1 MPTLQTTLQGANSK
15 SSKSAVI
22 EANVVLAHWVLANNY
37 PHNTLDDPR
46 FARALVKVQMCGSD
60 YRPPKRYDIG
70 GTLLD
75 ATYESYYSEQV
86 ELLLQ
91 DADVYGIS
99 VYGDGPT
106 INTTPKINIMAS
118 SPGNPAC
125 VVNVVDCTDHITE
138 GGTKNVK
145 YIAMESLKALRSCH
159 VGCNMLCKSLL
170 KVHPMCKKVQK

>member
-1 MPTLQTTLQGANSK
+1 
-15 SSKSAVI
+15 
-22 EANVVLAHWVLANNY
+22 
-37 PHNTLDDPR
+37 
-46 FARALVKVQMCGSD
+46 VQMCGSD

-106 INTTPKINIMAS
+106 S

-125 VVNVVDCTDHITE
+125 VVDVVDCTDHITE